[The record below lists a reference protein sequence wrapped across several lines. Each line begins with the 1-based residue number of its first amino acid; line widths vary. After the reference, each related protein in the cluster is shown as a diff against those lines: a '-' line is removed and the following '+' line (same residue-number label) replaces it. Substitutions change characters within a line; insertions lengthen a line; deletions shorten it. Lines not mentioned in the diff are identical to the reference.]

1 MLWRHQLIP
10 IMPKPSINSIFGIF
24 SISNWVNFNICAL
37 HRQLMNEC
45 RKNLQFIAFD
55 AHFQFA
61 LIQIQIQR
69 IQNTVSHL
77 YVVLLGMNWIRVVRF
92 QRWKIFQENS
102 FDHFFLICSI
112 FLWNFFSFVLPMMT
126 ISKQQTRSKQCRK
139 NQITTFLILLQRNFF
154 VDDWYDLFFC
164 ARVLFGNFTNCFC
177 VCFGNSFT
185 HAFDLNVWA
194 CSLMHKNVQTLSV
207 ANCVHVFVCVV
218 YLTDVMRSIVSE
230 IQFCQK
236 KL

>member
-1 MLWRHQLIP
+1 MCRLLKWDLSSENLVATRSNPIKHLSHAQSYWTASAHQIRFEWILSSDLIGSVRIGGCFVLVYDRLPRLWMWFVSICGVSNISSTTCLLVHVVTP
-10 IMPKPSINSIFGIF
+10 STDTIMPKPSINSIFGIF

-45 RKNLQFIAFD
+45 RKNLQFIALD

-112 FLWNFFSFVLPMMT
+112 FLWNFFPSYCQWWQLA
-126 ISKQQTRSKQCRK
+126 SSR
-139 NQITTFLILLQRNFF
+139 LE
-154 VDDWYDLFFC
+154 
-164 ARVLFGNFTNCFC
+164 
-177 VCFGNSFT
+177 
-185 HAFDLNVWA
+185 
-194 CSLMHKNVQTLSV
+194 
-207 ANCVHVFVCVV
+207 ANNAAK
-218 YLTDVMRSIVSE
+218 T
-230 IQFCQK
+230 K
-236 KL
+236 

>member
-1 MLWRHQLIP
+1 MPQKFAIHRTWRP
-10 IMPKPSINSIFGIF
+10 F
-24 SISNWVNFNICAL
+24 S
-37 HRQLMNEC
+37 
-45 RKNLQFIAFD
+45 
-55 AHFQFA
+55 
-61 LIQIQIQR
+61 
-69 IQNTVSHL
+69 
-77 YVVLLGMNWIRVVRF
+77 VRF
-92 QRWKIFQENS
+92 NS
-102 FDHFFLICSI
+102 DSDSKNTKHCVSPLCRSARYELNPSGKVSAVKNISGK
-112 FLWNFFSFVLPMMT
+112 FLWSFFSDLFNFSMEFFSFVLPMMT

-139 NQITTFLILLQRNFF
+139 NQITTFLIHWQRNFF
-154 VDDWYDLFFC
+154 VDDWYDLFFFC

-218 YLTDVMRSIVSE
+218 YLTDVKRSIVSE

>member
-1 MLWRHQLIP
+1 MGFKFRKSGGNEKQPDKTSLTCTKLLNCVSTPNTVWMNFKLGSVRIGGCFVLVYDRLPRLWMWFVSICGVSNISSTTCLLVHVVTP
-10 IMPKPSINSIFGIF
+10 STDTIMPKPSINSIFGIF

-45 RKNLQFIAFD
+45 RKNLQFIALD

-112 FLWNFFSFVLPMMT
+112 FLWNFFPSYCQWWQLA
-126 ISKQQTRSKQCRK
+126 SSR
-139 NQITTFLILLQRNFF
+139 LE
-154 VDDWYDLFFC
+154 
-164 ARVLFGNFTNCFC
+164 
-177 VCFGNSFT
+177 
-185 HAFDLNVWA
+185 
-194 CSLMHKNVQTLSV
+194 
-207 ANCVHVFVCVV
+207 ANNAAK
-218 YLTDVMRSIVSE
+218 T
-230 IQFCQK
+230 K
-236 KL
+236 

>member
-1 MLWRHQLIP
+1 MGFKFRKSGGNEKQPDKTSLTCTKLLNCVSTPNTVWMNFKLGFDRIGSDRGLLCAGLWSFAAPLNVICFNLRGICNISSTTCLLVHVVTP
-10 IMPKPSINSIFGIF
+10 STDTIMPKPSINSIFGIF

-45 RKNLQFIAFD
+45 RKNLQFIALD

-112 FLWNFFSFVLPMMT
+112 FLWNFFPSYCQWWQLA
-126 ISKQQTRSKQCRK
+126 SSR
-139 NQITTFLILLQRNFF
+139 LE
-154 VDDWYDLFFC
+154 
-164 ARVLFGNFTNCFC
+164 
-177 VCFGNSFT
+177 
-185 HAFDLNVWA
+185 
-194 CSLMHKNVQTLSV
+194 
-207 ANCVHVFVCVV
+207 ANNAAK
-218 YLTDVMRSIVSE
+218 T
-230 IQFCQK
+230 K
-236 KL
+236 